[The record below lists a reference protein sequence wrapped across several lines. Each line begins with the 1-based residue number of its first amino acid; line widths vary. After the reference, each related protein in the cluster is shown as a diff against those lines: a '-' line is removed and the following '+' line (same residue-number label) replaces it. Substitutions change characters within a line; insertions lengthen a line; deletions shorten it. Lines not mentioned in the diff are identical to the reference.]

1 MFDHPDTLHKLNEPL
16 PLSEKLRFVHAV
28 LRERFEAIER
38 VSVALYDPATD
49 IVKTFIDSAETA
61 SPLQHYEARLAEA
74 RSLADIVEKG
84 LPRVVND
91 LKIFAPSDR
100 EHTRRIAESGY
111 GASYTMPMYIDN
123 RFFGFLFFNSR
134 RTEVFSNELLHH
146 LDVFGHLIALAVIN
160 DLSAMQ
166 KLLATVKTAREIA
179 HARDCETGAHLDRM
193 ARYARLI
200 GRELAQSARHALS
213 DEFIEHLFIFAPLHD
228 IGKIAIPDHILLKP
242 GPLDADETAIM
253 RTHTTLGREIIDR
266 MLRNFELADMAYV
279 DILRNITQSH
289 HEAINGEG
297 YPEGLRGEA
306 IPIEARIVAVADVFD
321 ALTSQRPYKAAWSND
336 RAFATLQAAAGQT
349 LDADCVNALAAQRA
363 QVEAIQRRFREDRY
377 A

>member
-1 MFDHPDTLHKLNEPL
+1 MFDHPDTLHKLNKPL

-49 IVKTFIDSAETA
+49 IVKTFIDSADTD

-74 RSLADIVEKG
+74 SSLADIVEKG
-84 LPRVVND
+84 QPRVVND
-91 LKIFAPSDR
+91 LKIFASSDQ
-100 EHTRRIAESGY
+100 EHTRRITAGGY
-111 GASYTMPMYIDN
+111 GASYTMPMYVDN

-134 RTEVFSNELLHH
+134 STDVFSDELLHH
-146 LDVFGHLIALAVIN
+146 LDVFGHLISLAVIN

-166 KLLATVKTAREIA
+166 TLLATVKTAREIA

-200 GRELAQSARHALS
+200 GRELAQSGRHELS

-242 GPLDADETAIM
+242 GPLDADELAIM

-266 MLRNFELADMAYV
+266 MLRNFELGDMAYV

-289 HEAINGEG
+289 HEAVNGEG
-297 YPEGLRGEA
+297 YPQGLRGEA

-321 ALTSQRPYKAAWSND
+321 ALTSQRPYKAAWSNE
-336 RAFATLQAAAGQT
+336 RAFATVQAAAGQT
-349 LDADCVNALAAQRA
+349 LDAHCVHALVAQRA
-363 QVEAIQRRFREDRY
+363 QAEAIQRRFHEDLY